1 MKNPIDQHWD
11 DWQKR
16 HQPKREQV
24 EEKPLVK
31 DEVSFID
38 DLEPVEEENPPD
50 VISDFEVHSSAF
62 TKESK
67 KPKRR

>member
-1 MKNPIDQHWD
+1 MKNPIDQHWE

-24 EEKPLVK
+24 EEKPPVK
-31 DEVSFID
+31 DPFFD
-38 DLEPVEEENPPD
+38 DLEPVEENPPD
-50 VISDFEVHSSAF
+50 VISDFEVHSSALS
-62 TKESK
+62 KESFK